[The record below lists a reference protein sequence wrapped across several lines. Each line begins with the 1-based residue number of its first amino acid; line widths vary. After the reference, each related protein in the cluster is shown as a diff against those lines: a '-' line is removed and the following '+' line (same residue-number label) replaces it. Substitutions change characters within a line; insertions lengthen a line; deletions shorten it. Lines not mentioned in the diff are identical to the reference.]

1 MRECT
6 KECKIKD
13 LVVPKGGMV
22 AIPTYSIHRDPN
34 IWPSPEKY
42 VPERFTPDLETS
54 RDPYVYLPI
63 GNGPRGCIGLRF
75 AQMEM
80 KLLLARILKK
90 YGLELAADTVI
101 PPRVKVNITFL
112 IDGGINLKVKSR

>member
-22 AIPTYSIHRDPN
+22 VIPTYSIHRDPN

-75 AQMEM
+75 AQM
-80 KLLLARILKK
+80 K
-90 YGLELAADTVI
+90 
-101 PPRVKVNITFL
+101 
-112 IDGGINLKVKSR
+112 